1 MKRIKQRL
9 LLSSGCCFAL
19 SILATGV
26 THATTQPEKN
36 IVSQPTGN
44 DTAMKFNPGFLGLS
58 DGKSADEINLSWFEH
73 EGGML
78 PGQYRVDVML
88 NGEYVDT
95 DVFIFKSSASHPG
108 RLYACV
114 SEERYSQ
121 WGITLPDT
129 GTVSPSGKEGET
141 CGEGIAGLIPGAT
154 ERLNFS
160 ESQLVLSVPQ
170 AYLAPPGWLNTPSRL
185 WDEGVPAAM
194 VNYTVSG
201 SSQENGGQAYDSQYL
216 SLNTAL
222 SLKGWRLRQDSNWSR
237 SKGSSGRWQAL
248 NTWLSHDYAWGQ
260 GGQLTLGQTSTDG
273 SIFDSFPFEGLALSS
288 DDGMIQPLLASFSPV
303 FSGVAYS
310 QAQVTVRQNGVV
322 VYQKNVPAG
331 PFELRDVPQ
340 LYSGDVVLEV
350 READGT
356 VHRTLQTAASVPVL
370 QREGRMRYSLVA
382 GRYRQQDN
390 ASGTPSPNLIQGTM
404 AWGIPGDSTIY
415 GGSMVAGNY
424 QAGLIGV
431 GHYFESLGALSL
443 DASHARSVFSSRS
456 ALGGV
461 QQGQSYRMEYAR
473 SFSETNTSFS
483 LTGYRY
489 ATRGFYAFNDLQQM
503 QSGRNDSQYHQRSR
517 LTTTISQDFGPAG
530 QFSLSGS
537 QDSYWN
543 NDSNGYNW
551 MASWSRSFP
560 WVSASL
566 SVGYNRTPQYNQA
579 DKSVFMSLS
588 VPLGTWMK
596 QQNISLQSSTSVH
609 NSQVQQQTGVNGSL
623 ADNRLSYSVQEGWQ
637 NQRQGTSGG
646 ASVNWQGASGL
657 YSSAYSWQRDGHQ
670 WLYGVSGGITL
681 HQHGLTLSQPLSL
694 NGGNALIEAPG
705 AGNVR
710 LLSGTGQSTDWR
722 GYAVVPG
729 LSPYNKNTV
738 GLDISQL
745 PEDAEALTTNKTLI
759 PTRGALVAV
768 PFHIRTGAKA
778 LITLSYNGKPV
789 PFGSMVSVKGTSG
802 GEPVTGIVADEGQ
815 VYMSGLPEQG
825 TLKVSWGSEMCSAQY
840 ALPSGDGVLG
850 RVSAVCH

>member
-1 MKRIKQRL
+1 
-9 LLSSGCCFAL
+9 
-19 SILATGV
+19 
-26 THATTQPEKN
+26 
-36 IVSQPTGN
+36 
-44 DTAMKFNPGFLGLS
+44 MKFNPGFLGLS

-95 DVFIFKSSASHPG
+95 DVFTFKSSASHPG

-390 ASGTPSPNLIQGTM
+390 ASGTPSPNLI
-404 AWGIPGDSTIY
+404 
-415 GGSMVAGNY
+415 
-424 QAGLIGV
+424 
-431 GHYFESLGALSL
+431 
-443 DASHARSVFSSRS
+443 
-456 ALGGV
+456 
-461 QQGQSYRMEYAR
+461 
-473 SFSETNTSFS
+473 
-483 LTGYRY
+483 
-489 ATRGFYAFNDLQQM
+489 
-503 QSGRNDSQYHQRSR
+503 
-517 LTTTISQDFGPAG
+517 
-530 QFSLSGS
+530 
-537 QDSYWN
+537 
-543 NDSNGYNW
+543 
-551 MASWSRSFP
+551 
-560 WVSASL
+560 
-566 SVGYNRTPQYNQA
+566 
-579 DKSVFMSLS
+579 
-588 VPLGTWMK
+588 
-596 QQNISLQSSTSVH
+596 
-609 NSQVQQQTGVNGSL
+609 
-623 ADNRLSYSVQEGWQ
+623 
-637 NQRQGTSGG
+637 
-646 ASVNWQGASGL
+646 
-657 YSSAYSWQRDGHQ
+657 
-670 WLYGVSGGITL
+670 
-681 HQHGLTLSQPLSL
+681 
-694 NGGNALIEAPG
+694 
-705 AGNVR
+705 
-710 LLSGTGQSTDWR
+710 
-722 GYAVVPG
+722 
-729 LSPYNKNTV
+729 
-738 GLDISQL
+738 
-745 PEDAEALTTNKTLI
+745 
-759 PTRGALVAV
+759 
-768 PFHIRTGAKA
+768 
-778 LITLSYNGKPV
+778 
-789 PFGSMVSVKGTSG
+789 
-802 GEPVTGIVADEGQ
+802 
-815 VYMSGLPEQG
+815 
-825 TLKVSWGSEMCSAQY
+825 
-840 ALPSGDGVLG
+840 
-850 RVSAVCH
+850 